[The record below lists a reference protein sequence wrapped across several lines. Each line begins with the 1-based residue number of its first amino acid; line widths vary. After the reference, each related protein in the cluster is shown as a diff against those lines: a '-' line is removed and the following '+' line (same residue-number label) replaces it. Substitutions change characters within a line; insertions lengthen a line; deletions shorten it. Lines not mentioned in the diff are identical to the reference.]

1 MKQPAPVSQIQAAI
15 AQKKVPP
22 EVAKNLMMQI
32 PSTAGLENIYWQ
44 GWQLRKD

>member
-32 PSTAGLENIYWQ
+32 PSTAVLENIYWQ